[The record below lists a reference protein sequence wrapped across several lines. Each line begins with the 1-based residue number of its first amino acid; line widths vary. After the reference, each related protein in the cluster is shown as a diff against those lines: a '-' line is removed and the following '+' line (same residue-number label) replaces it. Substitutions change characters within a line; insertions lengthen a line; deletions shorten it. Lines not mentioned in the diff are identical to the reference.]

1 MAITPDGRVIDFT
14 SDFTPPTPLDF
25 HEYGLDETPSADIK
39 AGLTVL
45 LRFLSSSVPEDRS
58 FDEKTLFTVLNLG
71 ELLRAADLYN
81 IQSIQEMI
89 GGMDTVDSLS
99 EIIEARRKET
109 ALEMLKILKP
119 FGTIPPGL
127 EDEK

>member
-1 MAITPDGRVIDFT
+1 
-14 SDFTPPTPLDF
+14 
-25 HEYGLDETPSADIK
+25 
-39 AGLTVL
+39 
-45 LRFLSSSVPEDRS
+45 
-58 FDEKTLFTVLNLG
+58 
-71 ELLRAADLYN
+71 
-81 IQSIQEMI
+81 MI